1 VIITSRPEFSPP
13 WAGRPHTL
21 LNLRLLERRA
31 EMVTHVTA
39 GKSLRIARM
48 ACLFIH
54 QRKGTDLIRFL

>member
-1 VIITSRPEFSPP
+1 M
-13 WAGRPHTL
+13 TL

-48 ACLFIH
+48 ACRCSSISE
-54 QRKGTDLIRFL
+54 KALI